1 MEVCECGYYNRD
13 SYHTGI
19 GGGGCNYYG
28 IRKLKLNIAE
38 LEQQLGRMTAE
49 RDDWEGRYNALYTN
63 GPLHTARQQLAE
75 LREAIRKEIDGYRQE
90 GWFNADKMAALLKQ
104 GGEG

>member
-1 MEVCECGYYNRD
+1 MSEIFGLANALAVKDKR
-13 SYHTGI
+13 
-19 GGGGCNYYG
+19 
-28 IRKLKLNIAE
+28 IAE

-75 LREAIRKEIDGYRQE
+75 LREAHKRNLRQRTEYAEIGHRCSWRSAYEAVVQRS
-90 GWFNADKMAALLKQ
+90 KAALQEQ
-104 GGEG
+104 GE